1 MESRPIVRPIND
13 ILIGNKTN
21 TGNVVVYCLK
31 QFNKFNIRE
40 ITLSAVCENIGK
52 LVNIVE
58 CLKIH
63 VPGLYQNNYLTS
75 ISGDGEQNHRNKIIN
90 PRMEVILTLDEP
102 NEKTIGTQVPIDE
115 KERIQLKS
123 LHDEILKNKKIL
135 TRNRPRLKRRIQL
148 RGNIRNIRGLRGR
161 RIIRNRWAGV
171 RGVRGSRGMENMRGA
186 TRSRGRYAN
195 MRGVNRIRGK

>member
-1 MESRPIVRPIND
+1 MNSHLMVRPLND

-21 TGNVVVYCLK
+21 TGNVVVHCLK

-75 ISGDGEQNHRNKIIN
+75 ISGDGEQNHRNQIIN

-102 NEKTIGTQVPIDE
+102 NAKTIGTQTPIDE

-135 TRNRPRLKRRIQL
+135 ARNRPRRTKL
-148 RGNIRNIRGLRGR
+148 RSLLRNVRGR
-161 RIIRNRWAGV
+161 IMRNRRGDV
-171 RGVRGSRGMENMRGA
+171 KGVRGSRGMENIRGA
-186 TRSRGRYAN
+186 TRSRGRCAN
-195 MRGVNRIRGK
+195 MRGVRRPRGK

>member
-1 MESRPIVRPIND
+1 MESRLIVRPMND

-21 TGNVVVYCLK
+21 TGNVVVHCLK

-75 ISGDGEQNHRNKIIN
+75 ISGDGEQNHGNKIIN

-102 NEKTIGTQVPIDE
+102 NEKTIGTQTPIDE

-135 TRNRPRLKRRIQL
+135 SRKRPRLKRSIKSRD
-148 RGNIRNIRGLRGR
+148 NIRNIRGLRGR
-161 RIIRNRWAGV
+161 RIIMYRWA
-171 RGVRGSRGMENMRGA
+171 RSVRGSRGMENMKGA
-186 TRSRGRYAN
+186 TRPRGRYAK
-195 MRGVNRIRGK
+195 MRGVNRRGK